1 MFLIATDDGRYYCG
15 ASFSLIYPDIMP
27 SYLADREKA
36 EIFLTREDAEK
47 RINQIAPFY
56 SDCLHV
62 IDY

>member
-1 MFLIATDDGRYYCG
+1 
-15 ASFSLIYPDIMP
+15 MP
-27 SYLADREKA
+27 SYLADRDKA

-56 SDCLHV
+56 SDSLHV